1 MISIGMDVHVR
12 NSYLHAVDETG
23 LTHWRGRCA
32 NRLGDLAEVLARFE
46 GESVQVSLESTTN
59 SRAIHR
65 LLHSAATACG
75 VDLSAQVLD
84 ARKLRIIAESVTKN
98 DRFDAAVLADLT
110 RVDLRLPSCYLPDD
124 AEFALREHLRA
135 RHDLVTMRTRVKNR
149 VHAVLHRRGILTPS
163 KTPLFSK
170 GGQAFLS
177 ALDLDEA
184 GRTIIDQYRLTIKQ
198 LDAVIAKSTDS
209 LQVLMRQPRWCK
221 KAALL
226 MTMPGIGMITALTI
240 LAELGDLNRFRNRS
254 AVANY
259 AGLVPVMRS
268 SNNTHHSGHITKRG
282 SKHLRGVLVEAA
294 WVAAP
299 RVPQYQAMFD
309 RIASRRGRK
318 IAIVA
323 IARRMLEDGWTMLKN
338 DDAFRM
344 TPSVAG

>member
-12 NSYLHAVDETG
+12 NSYLHAMDQDGV
-23 LTHWRGRCA
+23 THWRGRCA
-32 NRLGDLAEVLARFE
+32 NRLGDLAEVLAQFE
-46 GESVQVSLESTTN
+46 GEPVQVSLESTTN

-65 LLHSAATACG
+65 LLSRAAETCG
-75 VDLSAQVLD
+75 IDLSAQVLD

-124 AEFALREHLRA
+124 EEFALREHLRA
-135 RHDLVTMRTRVKNR
+135 RHDLITMRTRIKNR
-149 VHAVLHRRGILTPS
+149 IHAVLHRRGLLTPS
-163 KTPLFSK
+163 KIALFSK
-170 GGQAFLS
+170 PGQAFLS
-177 ALDLDEA
+177 ALDLDDA
-184 GRTIIDQYRLTIKQ
+184 GREIVDRYLATMAY
-198 LDAVIAKSTDS
+198 LDAVIAESTAA
-209 LQVLMRQPRWCK
+209 LRKLMRRPRWSK

-226 MTMPGIGMITALTI
+226 MTMPGIGLITALTI

-254 AVANY
+254 SVANY

-299 RVPQYQAMFD
+299 RVCQYQAMFE
-309 RIASRRGRK
+309 RVASRRGRK
-318 IAIVA
+318 VAIVA
-323 IARRMLEDGWTMLKN
+323 IARRMLEDAWTMLKK
-338 DDAFRM
+338 DEAFRM